1 MKPIICLGDL
11 TKMPSKERAT
21 QNQGID
27 ANLEP
32 YTLAYYHSSV
42 MWAMLLFFGDGK
54 PARSVYA
61 VSKLP
66 KLVIYEV
73 GNYE

>member
-42 MWAMLLFFGDGK
+42 MWAMLLFLVM
-54 PARSVYA
+54 ANLLE
-61 VSKLP
+61 VSTQFLSC
-66 KLVIYEV
+66 LS
-73 GNYE
+73 